1 MNTRQIVRHLGTCKS
16 ILGQG
21 CMLLTGVTV
30 AVVLI
35 LVATATISY
44 KAVRH

>member
-1 MNTRQIVRHLGTCKS
+1 MNTRQIVRHLGTFRS

-30 AVVLI
+30 AVFLI

-44 KAVRH
+44 SAARR

>member
-1 MNTRQIVRHLGTCKS
+1 MNTRQIVPLLGTCKS

-30 AVVLI
+30 AVFLI

-44 KAVRH
+44 SAVRH